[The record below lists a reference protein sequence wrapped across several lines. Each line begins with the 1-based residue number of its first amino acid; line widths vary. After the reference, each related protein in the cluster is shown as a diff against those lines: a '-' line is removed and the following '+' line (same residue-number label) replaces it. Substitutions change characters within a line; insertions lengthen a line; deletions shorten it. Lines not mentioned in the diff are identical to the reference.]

1 VQQMVVINLLD
12 NDWSPGN
19 AFAMAMHASS
29 SPSISPGVGP
39 VGDGGPGMGAL
50 EGVDVDMPPE
60 EIVGKIRISMFRV
73 LVVCMS

>member
-1 VQQMVVINLLD
+1 MQYKVVINLLD

-39 VGDGGPGMGAL
+39 VGVGGPATGA
-50 EGVDVDMPPE
+50 
-60 EIVGKIRISMFRV
+60 
-73 LVVCMS
+73 

>member
-1 VQQMVVINLLD
+1 MQYKVVINLLD

-39 VGDGGPGMGAL
+39 VGVGGACNRGL
-50 EGVDVDMPPE
+50 
-60 EIVGKIRISMFRV
+60 RRS
-73 LVVCMS
+73 

>member
-1 VQQMVVINLLD
+1 MQETVVVNLLD
-12 NDWSPGN
+12 NDWSPGK

-60 EIVGKIRISMFRV
+60 EIVRLIRILIFSV